1 MLELDDV
8 TPGHISS
15 IVSDLGPPVEVK
27 ECFNITRPQLYL
39 HANTGKTI
47 WREIDN
53 IKMDVTSN
61 IAKVMPLIMGKFD
74 SDRYNLAFEP
84 MCIVEEVNKKESG
97 KFVHSDTGF
106 YQVELC
112 HVEDNVMPWI
122 ISDIQCWPDK
132 PECRRAVSVPTAM
145 SMATQ
150 FEVWAVL
157 REVVEKLVTFGF
169 KNSFINA
176 TVEITSDGSVR
187 IHDLYPT
194 MIFDNVPL
202 YRHVYQNGDTLRAHC
217 DVSLD
222 QEPLHLKQKP
232 KKFAMK
238 AYLTV
243 FTSGPVENLINMK
256 KLKSNKFAHALVPD
270 DATIQIQN
278 LTSRPSTSRTSTPE
292 SSRSHKTKSRSVT
305 SSRTVS
311 PDSVGS
317 KTTSRTATPDTVR
330 CHSVTPD
337 RESHQNEKLNEG
349 KHDGW
354 RNALCGGV
362 YGQKYG
368 WVDKQADKRMERWID

>member
-8 TPGHISS
+8 TSGHISS

-39 HANTGKTI
+39 RANTGKTI

-84 MCIVEEVNKKESG
+84 LCIIEEVNKKASG
-97 KFVHSDTGF
+97 KFVHSDAGF
-106 YQVELC
+106 YQVECC

-150 FEVWAVL
+150 FEVWAVF

-222 QEPLHLKQKP
+222 QEPLHLKEKP

-238 AYLTV
+238 AYLTL
-243 FTSGPVENLINMK
+243 FTSGPVENLVNMK
-256 KLKSNKFAHALVPD
+256 KLKSNKFAHALVPE
-270 DATIQIQN
+270 DAIIQIQN
-278 LTSRPSTSRTSTPE
+278 LASRPNTASRTSTPE
-292 SSRSHKTKSRSVT
+292 SSRSHKTKSRTV
-305 SSRTVS
+305 SSRTAS
-311 PDSVGS
+311 PDSVGTH

-330 CHSVTPD
+330 SHSVTPD
-337 RESHQNEKLNEG
+337 RESQNEKLSEG
-349 KHDGW
+349 KREG
-354 RNALCGGV
+354 LIGGLPNDQM
-362 YGQKYG
+362 GT
-368 WVDKQADKRMERWID
+368 DR